1 MVLTRANRGA
11 SDQPAESGRSA
22 RLARRRGGSN
32 DNMERELPARTRAKG
47 KQVAVPSSDPGDD
60 EEEDEEED
68 EGAGSEEEEIAKG
81 ESIARFNAPR
91 GNLVKSIS
99 PPPQSESDI
108 ASIIGSQSV
117 SGVQR
122 FANPYGAT
130 AQYTRHSSV
139 PWPFGSSAPPFGRGG
154 LPGSPVREDDE
165 EDAPDEG
172 RGTQGSNHNISRD
185 ETAELRENALD
196 PLWSTTNDLAKYL
209 LEPKPD
215 KKTWNQLLK
224 IQRQNWASM
233 QTLFTNRDNEFLIDL
248 PDVLSALPEKLQSR
262 GRVILAATNATSL
275 QNELIK
281 TAQGTGD
288 LLDICARVFER
299 LDQDFPAPFLISIPD
314 DPYELITNEVI
325 ELTLDIRV
333 QKFIAQL
340 RDLTDHPVSP
350 ANIASDLFCAV
361 DEGVDGEEAL
371 RHGPYQPVCGGV
383 ESPLVSQRARSIAQ
397 LIEEKTVVEAIHML
411 EDAFPFM
418 TEDGTGLSVDLMQW
432 TADIIGQAQDF
443 LREPAIGSTIRSSS
457 PSESLASSSQQ
468 EFVRK
473 DVHENIMSKTV
484 VQHLAMLR
492 RQAPQSTA
500 STSAPQPPPSRQPH
514 ASSPDDL
521 SADGDDILA
530 IARGKPPPSS
540 AATAAGPS
548 TSAPR
553 SSGFTPVNGTKRPSE
568 TQDPEDPFEN
578 DTRSPDPS
586 RRAQLDLDRQNM
598 PPPASRPQ
606 KRQRLPSHPQ
616 PQPSSSASS
625 SRPTPSPSTNPAPA
639 PPSPNGSTSSSAP
652 PPSSAASTS
661 LLSGEMSFSQIRESN
676 RLPPSRAAGAPQR
689 QPWSDADTR
698 RLIRLI
704 EVHECKWAVIA
715 RRQDPDYRRGRQPD
729 PGPEDTEDCV
739 FEIRRDQQ
747 AIRDKA
753 RNLKVDLLKA
763 DFALYPGFNGI
774 ALGKKERA
782 ALIARGKN
790 PDRREEDT
798 TPDGVV
804 HNTTFIPD
812 E

>member
-139 PWPFGSSAPPFGRGG
+139 PRPFGSSAPLFGRGG

-281 TAQGTGD
+281 TVQGTGD

-473 DVHENIMSKTV
+473 DV
-484 VQHLAMLR
+484 
-492 RQAPQSTA
+492 
-500 STSAPQPPPSRQPH
+500 
-514 ASSPDDL
+514 PDDL

-540 AATAAGPS
+540 AAAAGPS

-639 PPSPNGSTSSSAP
+639 PPSPNGSTSSNAP

>member
-130 AQYTRHSSV
+130 AQYTRV
-139 PWPFGSSAPPFGRGG
+139 PRPFGSSAPLFGRGG

-172 RGTQGSNHNISRD
+172 RGTQGSNHNTSRD

-262 GRVILAATNATSL
+262 GRVVLAATNATSL

-281 TAQGTGD
+281 TVQGTGD

-473 DVHENIMSKTV
+473 DV
-484 VQHLAMLR
+484 
-492 RQAPQSTA
+492 
-500 STSAPQPPPSRQPH
+500 
-514 ASSPDDL
+514 PDDL

-540 AATAAGPS
+540 AAAAGPS

-625 SRPTPSPSTNPAPA
+625 SRPTPSPSANPAPA

>member
-32 DNMERELPARTRAKG
+32 DNMERELPARPRAKG

-60 EEEDEEED
+60 EEDEEED

-130 AQYTRHSSV
+130 AQYTRHS
-139 PWPFGSSAPPFGRGG
+139 R
-154 LPGSPVREDDE
+154 SPVREDDE

-233 QTLFTNRDNEFLIDL
+233 QTLFTNWDNEFLIDL

-281 TAQGTGD
+281 TVQGTGD

-473 DVHENIMSKTV
+473 DV
-484 VQHLAMLR
+484 
-492 RQAPQSTA
+492 
-500 STSAPQPPPSRQPH
+500 
-514 ASSPDDL
+514 PDDL

-540 AATAAGPS
+540 AAAAGPS
-548 TSAPR
+548 TSATR
-553 SSGFTPVNGTKRPSE
+553 SSGFTPVNGTKRPSA

-625 SRPTPSPSTNPAPA
+625 SRPTPSPSTNPAAA
-639 PPSPNGSTSSSAP
+639 PPSPNGSTSSGAP

-689 QPWSDADTR
+689 QPWSDTDTR

-763 DFALYPGFNGI
+763 DFALYPGFNSI

>member
-139 PWPFGSSAPPFGRGG
+139 PRPFGSSAPLFGRGG

-172 RGTQGSNHNISRD
+172 RGTQGSNHNTSRD

-281 TAQGTGD
+281 TVQGTGD

-473 DVHENIMSKTV
+473 DV
-484 VQHLAMLR
+484 
-492 RQAPQSTA
+492 
-500 STSAPQPPPSRQPH
+500 
-514 ASSPDDL
+514 PDDL

-540 AATAAGPS
+540 AAAAGPS

-639 PPSPNGSTSSSAP
+639 PPSPNGSTSSNAP

>member
-47 KQVAVPSSDPGDD
+47 KQVAEPQVYQ
-60 EEEDEEED
+60 E
-68 EGAGSEEEEIAKG
+68 
-81 ESIARFNAPR
+81 AR
-91 GNLVKSIS
+91 
-99 PPPQSESDI
+99 
-108 ASIIGSQSV
+108 
-117 SGVQR
+117 
-122 FANPYGAT
+122 
-130 AQYTRHSSV
+130 
-139 PWPFGSSAPPFGRGG
+139 
-154 LPGSPVREDDE
+154 
-165 EDAPDEG
+165 
-172 RGTQGSNHNISRD
+172 RD

-281 TAQGTGD
+281 TVQGTGD

-473 DVHENIMSKTV
+473 DV
-484 VQHLAMLR
+484 
-492 RQAPQSTA
+492 
-500 STSAPQPPPSRQPH
+500 
-514 ASSPDDL
+514 PDDL

-540 AATAAGPS
+540 AAAAGPS

-625 SRPTPSPSTNPAPA
+625 SRPPPSPSTNPAPA

-729 PGPEDTEDCV
+729 PGPEDTEDCL

>member
-60 EEEDEEED
+60 EENEEED
-68 EGAGSEEEEIAKG
+68 EGAGSEEEEEIAKG

-108 ASIIGSQSV
+108 ASIIGSQ
-117 SGVQR
+117 R
-122 FANPYGAT
+122 T
-130 AQYTRHSSV
+130 A
-139 PWPFGSSAPPFGRGG
+139 G

-172 RGTQGSNHNISRD
+172 RGTQGSNHNTSRD

-233 QTLFTNRDNEFLIDL
+233 QSLFTNRDNEFLIDL

-281 TAQGTGD
+281 TVQGTGD

-473 DVHENIMSKTV
+473 DV
-484 VQHLAMLR
+484 LG
-492 RQAPQSTA
+492 
-500 STSAPQPPPSRQPH
+500 
-514 ASSPDDL
+514 DL

-530 IARGKPPPSS
+530 IVRGKPPPSS
-540 AATAAGPS
+540 AVAAGPS

-606 KRQRLPSHPQ
+606 KRQ
-616 PQPSSSASS
+616 
-625 SRPTPSPSTNPAPA
+625 
-639 PPSPNGSTSSSAP
+639 
-652 PPSSAASTS
+652 
-661 LLSGEMSFSQIRESN
+661 
-676 RLPPSRAAGAPQR
+676 
-689 QPWSDADTR
+689 
-698 RLIRLI
+698 
-704 EVHECKWAVIA
+704 
-715 RRQDPDYRRGRQPD
+715 
-729 PGPEDTEDCV
+729 
-739 FEIRRDQQ
+739 
-747 AIRDKA
+747 
-753 RNLKVDLLKA
+753 
-763 DFALYPGFNGI
+763 
-774 ALGKKERA
+774 
-782 ALIARGKN
+782 
-790 PDRREEDT
+790 
-798 TPDGVV
+798 
-804 HNTTFIPD
+804 
-812 E
+812 

>member
-60 EEEDEEED
+60 EEDEEED

-91 GNLVKSIS
+91 ENLVKSIS

-139 PWPFGSSAPPFGRGG
+139 PGPFGSSAPLFGRGG

-172 RGTQGSNHNISRD
+172 RGTQGSNHNTSRD

-215 KKTWNQLLK
+215 KKAWNQLLK

-281 TAQGTGD
+281 TVQGTGD

-500 STSAPQPPPSRQPH
+500 S
-514 ASSPDDL
+514 
-521 SADGDDILA
+521 
-530 IARGKPPPSS
+530 
-540 AATAAGPS
+540 
-548 TSAPR
+548 
-553 SSGFTPVNGTKRPSE
+553 
-568 TQDPEDPFEN
+568 
-578 DTRSPDPS
+578 
-586 RRAQLDLDRQNM
+586 
-598 PPPASRPQ
+598 
-606 KRQRLPSHPQ
+606 
-616 PQPSSSASS
+616 
-625 SRPTPSPSTNPAPA
+625 
-639 PPSPNGSTSSSAP
+639 
-652 PPSSAASTS
+652 
-661 LLSGEMSFSQIRESN
+661 
-676 RLPPSRAAGAPQR
+676 
-689 QPWSDADTR
+689 
-698 RLIRLI
+698 
-704 EVHECKWAVIA
+704 
-715 RRQDPDYRRGRQPD
+715 
-729 PGPEDTEDCV
+729 
-739 FEIRRDQQ
+739 
-747 AIRDKA
+747 
-753 RNLKVDLLKA
+753 
-763 DFALYPGFNGI
+763 
-774 ALGKKERA
+774 
-782 ALIARGKN
+782 
-790 PDRREEDT
+790 
-798 TPDGVV
+798 
-804 HNTTFIPD
+804 
-812 E
+812 

>member
-60 EEEDEEED
+60 EEDEEED

-139 PWPFGSSAPPFGRGG
+139 PGPFGSSAPLFGRGG
-154 LPGSPVREDDE
+154 LPGCPVREDDE

-172 RGTQGSNHNISRD
+172 RGTQGSNHNTSRD

-196 PLWSTTNDLAKYL
+196 PLWSTTNSLAKYL

-215 KKTWNQLLK
+215 KKAWNQLLK

-248 PDVLSALPEKLQSR
+248 PDVLSAFPEKLQSR

-281 TAQGTGD
+281 TVQGTGD

-418 TEDGTGLSVDLMQW
+418 TEDGTGLSVELMQW

-473 DVHENIMSKTV
+473 DV
-484 VQHLAMLR
+484 
-492 RQAPQSTA
+492 
-500 STSAPQPPPSRQPH
+500 
-514 ASSPDDL
+514 PDDL

-540 AATAAGPS
+540 AAAAGPS

-598 PPPASRPQ
+598 PPPASRAQ

-625 SRPTPSPSTNPAPA
+625 SRPTRSPSANPAPA
-639 PPSPNGSTSSSAP
+639 PPSPNGSTSSGAP